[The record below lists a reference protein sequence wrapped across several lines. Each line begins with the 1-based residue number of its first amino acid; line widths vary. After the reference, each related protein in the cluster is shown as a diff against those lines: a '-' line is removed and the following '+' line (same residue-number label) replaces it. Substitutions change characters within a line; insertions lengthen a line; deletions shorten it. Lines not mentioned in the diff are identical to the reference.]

1 MPNSTSPNKQPSA
14 GKAVQLRRVTRAL
27 FPHLKDLSAA
37 IPGGC
42 PGKRPQHRRVKAV
55 KPQLYTLFSTQVY
68 GRPHL
73 KKGHWE
79 KLLLKGLCSNLPY
92 SSGTC
97 IPKSPRLFNFSKVS
111 TGIFPSWSI
120 FRESTEKNKY
130 LN

>member
-14 GKAVQLRRVTRAL
+14 GKAVQLRRGYQGTISTLQGPFSCHTRRVPWQTSTAQ
-27 FPHLKDLSAA
+27 A
-37 IPGGC
+37 
-42 PGKRPQHRRVKAV
+42 VKAV
-55 KPQLYTLFSTQVY
+55 KPQLYTPFSTQVY